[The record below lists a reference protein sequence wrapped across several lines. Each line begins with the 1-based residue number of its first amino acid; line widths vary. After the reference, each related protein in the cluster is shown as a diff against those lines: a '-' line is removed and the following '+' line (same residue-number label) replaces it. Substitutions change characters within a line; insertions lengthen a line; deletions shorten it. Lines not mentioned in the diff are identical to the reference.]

1 MAERKVSDE
10 ELIKLLQE
18 TGSPSAVS
26 KITGLSMRQVYSR
39 RDVIEKKHQ
48 VQLPSFAAQQHSITR
63 NGVVIPENRRQIDY
77 ELRDGVVVCFSDAH
91 YWPGEPTVAHL
102 ALIEVCRDLKPQLIV
117 ANGDVYD
124 GARISRHEPLY
135 GHNTPTPKQE
145 LDAVKERLAEIESV
159 SKGAYRFWT
168 IGNHDVRFWRYMTVN
183 APEVAECVGTGL
195 WEHFGGWEHGWSM
208 YLNQNTMIKHRWHNG
223 VHATYNNTLKSGVNI
238 VTGHLHRLCVTPWA
252 DYNGRRYGVDTG
264 TLAEPYGDQFLYTEN
279 NPVPWCSGFAV
290 LTYKD
295 GQLLP
300 PELCEVTNDRAYF
313 RGQQVI

>member
-1 MAERKVSDE
+1 MVAKKVTDE

-18 TGSPSAVS
+18 TGSPTQVS
-26 KITGLSMRQVYSR
+26 KLTGLPVRNIYSR
-39 RDVIEKKHQ
+39 RDFIEHKYQ
-48 VQLPSFAAQQHSITR
+48 IQLPSFRAKQEGIAR
-63 NGVVIPENRRQIDY
+63 NGVFIPQNRRQVDY
-77 ELRDGVVVCFSDAH
+77 ELRNGVAVVFSDAH
-91 YWPGEPTVAHL
+91 YWPGDPTVAHH
-102 ALIEVCRDLKPQLIV
+102 ALLEVCADLKPKLVV

-145 LDAVKERLAEIESV
+145 IDTVKERLSEIEKV
-159 SKGAYRFWT
+159 TKGAYRFWT
-168 IGNHDVRFWRYMTVN
+168 IGNHDIRFWRYVAVH
-183 APEVAECVGTGL
+183 APDIAECVGTGI
-195 WEHFGGWEHGWSM
+195 WEHFHGWEHGWSFFV
-208 YLNQNTMIKHRWHNG
+208 NGHTMIKHRWHNG

-238 VTGHLHRLCVTPWA
+238 VTGHLHRLCVTPLA

-264 TLAEPYGDQFLYTEN
+264 TLAEPYDDQFLYTEN

-290 LTYKD
+290 LTFKD

-300 PELCEVTNDRAYF
+300 PETCEVLDGRAYF